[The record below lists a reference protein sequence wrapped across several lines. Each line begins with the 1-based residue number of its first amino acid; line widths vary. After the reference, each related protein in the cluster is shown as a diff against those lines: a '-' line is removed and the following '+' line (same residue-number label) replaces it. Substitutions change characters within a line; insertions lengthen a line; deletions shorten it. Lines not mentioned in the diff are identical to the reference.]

1 MIRVALDTD
10 FEQIWTIFKAVIAPG
25 DTYVYH
31 PNTSK
36 EDAKYLWMER
46 PVKTYVFEENN
57 QIIGTYYIKQNRPG
71 LGDHICSCGYMV
83 DPNHQ
88 GQGIGTAMCEHS
100 QTEAKALGFTGMQ
113 FNFVV
118 SSNTSAVKLW
128 QYLGFEIIGEIP
140 NAYRFNANPE
150 TKESVYI
157 MYKAI

>member
-1 MIRVALDTD
+1 MNQQKNVYGMPLQPCSFSPQTGYIRDGYCTCISSDIGQHTICVVVTED
-10 FEQIWTIFKAVIAPG
+10 FLTF
-25 DTYVYH
+25 
-31 PNTSK
+31 SK
-36 EDAKYLWMER
+36 S
-46 PVKTYVFEENN
+46 V
-57 QIIGTYYIKQNRPG
+57 GTYYIKQNRPG

-83 DPNHQ
+83 DPKYQ

-118 SSNTSAVKLW
+118 SSNTAAVKLW
-128 QYLGFEIIGEIP
+128 QYLGFNIIGEIP

-150 TKESVYI
+150 TKKSVYI